1 MMYYDGFDNLLDDIR
16 IDVNRYDSFMREVH
30 RLAFIL
36 GYDLMHDR
44 LINSDDPAC
53 DTVYEKCLKLAE
65 QFMES
70 DEYKDL
76 DYSEYEAFENWL
88 HRVNKPVYVNQ
99 LDTMAIADIQS
110 RLMAFGTYSNSEINE
125 MMNEKI
131 ADLIPLIDDEE
142 LARFGDS
149 ISWAGD
155 GEQYDNLYDAFHEAQ
170 LQRRKE
176 FGYEL

>member
-70 DEYKDL
+70 EEYKDL
-76 DYSEYEAFENWL
+76 NYSEYEAFENWL
-88 HRVNKPVYVNQ
+88 HKVNKPVFVNQ
-99 LDTMAIADIQS
+99 LDTMAIVDIQS
-110 RLMAFGTYSNSEINE
+110 RLMALGCYSNSEINE

-131 ADLIPLIDDEE
+131 VDLIPAIDEE
-142 LARFGDS
+142 ERARFGDS
-149 ISWAGD
+149 ISWVGD
-155 GEQYDNLYDAFHEAQ
+155 GEQFDNLYNAFYEAQ